1 MSQQCP
7 PRRGW
12 AGTAAGSWHTHS
24 TVGGRE
30 ARRVQKEVTLPTYTG
45 LGPPVCDTW
54 PMLGPTGAITL
65 PSSLSAFRGVPKRDI
80 AGPETKVGRDST
92 R

>member
-12 AGTAAGSWHTHS
+12 VGTAAGSWHTHS

-30 ARRVQKEVTLPTYTG
+30 ARRVPEEVALSTYTELCPLFLPTRLT
-45 LGPPVCDTW
+45 
-54 PMLGPTGAITL
+54 LGPTGGLTR
-65 PSSLSAFRGVPKRDI
+65 PSLSAFWGI
-80 AGPETKVGRDST
+80 PERK
-92 R
+92 